1 MFLFLILRIPV
12 FWTSE
17 SLSVTTICKPISLI
31 NILRISGGGAVRTDF
46 SETSHAIIIMVGLRI
61 SGELLPEF
69 VVM

>member
-1 MFLFLILRIPV
+1 MFLILILRIPV

-46 SETSHAIIIMVGLRI
+46 SETIPTL
-61 SGELLPEF
+61 
-69 VVM
+69 